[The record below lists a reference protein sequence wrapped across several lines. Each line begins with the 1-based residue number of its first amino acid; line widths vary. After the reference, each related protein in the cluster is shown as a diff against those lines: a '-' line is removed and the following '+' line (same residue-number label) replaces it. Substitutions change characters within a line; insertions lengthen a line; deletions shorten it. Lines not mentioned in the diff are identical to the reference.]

1 MAGSRLNLFGL
12 ICAAALVALPTM
24 QAASTSR
31 DASFVAIAPVHSAPA
46 DEPLSQQV
54 ATGAGGPSADLG
66 AALLDP
72 PGFTEGAGQAAADL
86 AAAEIPVEPDAAR
99 WLWPT
104 PSKLITS
111 PFGFRS
117 DPLTGG
123 AAFHSGIDF
132 GDPCGTPVGA
142 TRPGRV
148 TFTGAAGGYGYRVVV
163 DHGEGIQSTYSHLQQ
178 VMVQVGDEATQSNA
192 VGLVGTT
199 GRSTGCHLHFEI
211 IVNGGFTDPLPYLT
225 GNPAANPTT
234 FGQGSTP
241 GEPTDEASES
251 PSPTPSPSQVPDPCQ
266 ITVDPEDAE
275 ESGGLVPI
283 EGELPDDCQP
293 PDATP
298 RPTPSQT
305 PDPSQTPHPSATPE
319 PGQTPDPGGTPSGSG
334 TPSPDPSGSTTPTAS
349 KPGEPEPST
358 TPQPS
363 TPLAPTPS
371 GSSTPSPSQ
380 APEPPASQPTTASE
394 QPTGLETPQPSA
406 STVATEP
413 GLAMVDEEL
422 VEAPVV

>member
-251 PSPTPSPSQVPDPCQ
+251 PSPTPARPRCPTHARSRSIPRTPRRAAAWSPSRVSFPTIANRRTRPPPDTLPDARSQPDP
-266 ITVDPEDAE
+266 A
-275 ESGGLVPI
+275 
-283 EGELPDDCQP
+283 
-293 PDATP
+293 
-298 RPTPSQT
+298 
-305 PDPSQTPHPSATPE
+305 
-319 PGQTPDPGGTPSGSG
+319 
-334 TPSPDPSGSTTPTAS
+334 
-349 KPGEPEPST
+349 
-358 TPQPS
+358 PQRNS
-363 TPLAPTPS
+363 
-371 GSSTPSPSQ
+371 
-380 APEPPASQPTTASE
+380 
-394 QPTGLETPQPSA
+394 
-406 STVATEP
+406 
-413 GLAMVDEEL
+413 
-422 VEAPVV
+422 